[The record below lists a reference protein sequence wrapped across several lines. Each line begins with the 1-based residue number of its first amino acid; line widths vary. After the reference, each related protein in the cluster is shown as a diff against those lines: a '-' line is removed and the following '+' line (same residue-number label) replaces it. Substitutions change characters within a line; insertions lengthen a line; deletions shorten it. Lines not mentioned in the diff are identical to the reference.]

1 MGMNEEM
8 FEIVVYG
15 RKKCHLCDEVEL
27 YIRGLAEE
35 FPLRMRMVDIESD
48 PVLHEEMMFVIP
60 VVEINGEIVFRSITH
75 VVTLEELRN
84 ELHRRAT
91 RS

>member
-1 MGMNEEM
+1 MEMNEKTFEM
-8 FEIVVYG
+8 VLYG
-15 RKKCHLCDEVEL
+15 RNKCHLCDEVEL
-27 YIRGLAEE
+27 YIRNLAEE

-60 VVEINGEIVFRSITH
+60 VVEIDGEIVFRSITH

-84 ELHRRAT
+84 ELHRRAA